1 MPFFRRQHESG
12 AREDASRSSAA
23 VPRDR
28 TVRVV
33 TDSTSCLPVP
43 GDRAGVA
50 GPRVVPL
57 RIVTEQVSYDEGV
70 DAGASDVVRMLDAG
84 ERVTTSQPPPERF
97 AQAYRELA
105 DDGARAIV
113 SLHISGELSGTVSAA
128 SAAAAR
134 SPLAVRVV
142 DTRTVGPGLGF
153 AARAAAE
160 CAAAGCD
167 AGHVAERAREV
178 AASSSSVFVVDTLE
192 HLRRGGRLSGPVAAL
207 GTVLGVRPILSL
219 SDGRIEL
226 AQRVRTR
233 AAGMERL
240 LDLAGRSIAGATRP
254 VVGVQHFGA
263 PDRARTL
270 AGRLRTRTRAEIEI
284 SDMSAVIGVHVGPGA
299 LAVVVADLGEHRH

>member
-1 MPFFRRQHESG
+1 MPLFRRHTEPRAGNRLSH
-12 AREDASRSSAA
+12 ARGRRPDPSQA
-23 VPRDR
+23 
-28 TVRVV
+28 VRVV
-33 TDSTSCLPVP
+33 TDSTSGLPL
-43 GDRAGVA
+43 DTRAP

-57 RIVTEQVSYDEGV
+57 RVVTERESYDEGV
-70 DAGASDVVRMLDAG
+70 DITAADVVRLLDDGA
-84 ERVTTSQPPPERF
+84 RVTTSQPSPERF
-97 AQAYRELA
+97 AATYRGLA
-105 DDGARAIV
+105 DEGAHAIV
-113 SLHISGELSGTVSAA
+113 SLHLSGELSGTVGAA

-142 DTRTVGPGLGF
+142 DSRTVGPGLGF

-167 AGHVAERAREV
+167 VAHVAARAREV
-178 AASSSSVFVVDTLE
+178 ADSSTSVFMVDTLE

-207 GTVLGVRPILSL
+207 GTVLGVRPILTMR
-219 SDGRIEL
+219 DGRIEL

-240 LDLAGRSIAGATRP
+240 LDLAGESIEVANRP

-270 AGRLRTRTRAEIEI
+270 AGRLRTRTRAEVEI
-284 SDMSAVIGVHVGPGA
+284 SDISAVIGVHVGPGT
-299 LAVVVADLGEHRH
+299 LAVVVADLGGHQH

>member
-1 MPFFRRQHESG
+1 MPFFRRHPETRTGGRPSRPRGQG
-12 AREDASRSSAA
+12 AR
-23 VPRDR
+23 PRQA
-28 TVRVV
+28 VRVV
-33 TDSTSCLPVP
+33 TDSTSCLPVGTAEP
-43 GDRAGVA
+43 

-57 RIVTEQVSYDEGV
+57 RVVTDRESYDEGV
-70 DAGASDVVRMLDAG
+70 DVTAGDVVRMLDDDTQ
-84 ERVTTSQPPPERF
+84 VTTSQPSPDRF
-97 AQAYRELA
+97 ARTYRELA

-113 SLHISGELSGTVSAA
+113 SLHLSGELSGTVGAA

-142 DTRTVGPGLGF
+142 DSRTVGPGLGF

-167 AGHVAERAREV
+167 AAHVAARAREV
-178 AASSSSVFVVDTLE
+178 ADSSASVFVVDTLE

-207 GTVLGVRPILSL
+207 GTVLGVRPILTMR
-219 SDGRIEL
+219 DGRIEL

-240 LDLAGRSIAGATRP
+240 LDLAGQSVEGATRP

-270 AGRLRTRTRAEIEI
+270 AGRLRTRTRVEVEI
-284 SDMSAVIGVHVGPGA
+284 SDMSAVIGVHVGPGT
-299 LAVVVADLGEHRH
+299 LAVVVADLGDHEH